1 MSAQRAPR
9 LEPPCAVRHIDGRT
23 GLLLQINAE
32 PNPPLGLVRWGRAE
46 PNGEGA
52 LSDTWLPLGYLER
65 VGSKDM
71 D

>member
-1 MSAQRAPR
+1 MRMPR

-23 GLLLQINAE
+23 GLLRETDYVSA
-32 PNPPLGLVRWGRAE
+32 PPRGLVRWARAS
-46 PNGEGA
+46 PNGE
-52 LSDTWLPLGYLER
+52 DTACDEWLPLGYLER